1 MVKIL
6 EIENLQTQFFTSA
19 GTVRAVDGITYTVNR
34 GETVAIVGESG
45 CGKSVSALSILRL
58 IPDPPGRV
66 VGGSI
71 RFMGMDI
78 LALSDAEIR
87 KVRGRRIA
95 MVFQEPMTSLNPV
108 LTIGR
113 QLTETLE
120 HHLGMA
126 REAANARAAELLGM
140 VGISDPE
147 RRLTQYPHHLSGG
160 MRQRV
165 MIAMALSCEP
175 ELIIADEP
183 TTALDV
189 TIQAQIL
196 ELMRDLTK
204 RLGVALIIITHNL
217 GVVARYADRVNVMYA
232 GKIIE
237 QGSALQIYHQPS
249 HPYTLGLLK
258 SVPRLD
264 QPRKEK
270 LDPIE
275 GQPPDLTR
283 LGAGCAFRPRCR
295 YAVERCANEI
305 PALEPVG
312 DWGGIVVMGC
322 VERLESG
329 HYMALFHDDGR
340 FIRGGPG
347 HEDGGRPFRPPSAGP
362 GARKTARPSRLCPLT
377 SSRRSGLGGPS
388 KRWWSPAPG
397 PGAAPHLTA
406 ADDEH
411 GNPGRGRHR
420 GRSRRRSR
428 RGRGG

>member
-1 MVKIL
+1 MAAIL
-6 EIENLQTQFFTSA
+6 EVENLQTQFFTSA
-19 GTVRAVDGITYTVNR
+19 GTVRAVDGISYTVNH
-34 GETVAIVGESG
+34 GESVAIVGESG
-45 CGKSVSALSILRL
+45 CGKSVGALSILRL
-58 IPDPPGRV
+58 IPDPPGRI

-87 KVRGRRIA
+87 EVRGRRIA

-120 HHLGMA
+120 HHLGMD
-126 REAANARAAELLGM
+126 RGAADARAAELLGM
-140 VGISDPE
+140 VGISDAK
-147 RRLTQYPHHLSGG
+147 RRLAQYPHHLSGG

-165 MIAMALSCEP
+165 MIAMALCCEP

-196 ELMRDLTK
+196 ELLRDLSK

-249 HPYTLGLLK
+249 HPYTLGLLN

-264 QPRKEK
+264 RPRQAK

-283 LGAGCAFRPRCR
+283 LDGGCAFRPRCR
-295 YAVERCANEI
+295 FAVDRCAQEI
-305 PALEPVG
+305 PPLETV
-312 DWGGIVVMGC
+312 
-322 VERLESG
+322 
-329 HYMALFHDDGR
+329 DDGH
-340 FIRGGPG
+340 F
-347 HEDGGRPFRPPSAGP
+347 SA
-362 GARKTARPSRLCPLT
+362 CW
-377 SSRRSGLGGPS
+377 RRDDLGEKMKDAS
-388 KRWWSPAPG
+388 
-397 PGAAPHLTA
+397 
-406 ADDEH
+406 
-411 GNPGRGRHR
+411 
-420 GRSRRRSR
+420 
-428 RGRGG
+428 